1 MKVLI
6 FGGVG
11 FIGTNVAISALD
23 KGYDVVSIDNL
34 IRTGVEENLRYLKKY
49 KKFKFIKGDI
59 RKTSDFSKFPKNV
72 DVILN
77 FAANPSIPKSISDP
91 LFDFEINAKGHLNV
105 LEFARK
111 NGKIP
116 IILASSNKVYTDKTN
131 TLRLIE
137 KKNRYVLSEAKY
149 KNGFNEN
156 IDVDGNEGF
165 TNSPYGASKLVAEKY
180 SREYWKNYGLPI
192 VINRMSSI
200 YGLFQKGTEMQGWVD
215 WFLRA
220 KKFGLVLTIYGD
232 GKQVRDVL
240 FATDLAGLYIDQIE
254 NIDRYNGRT
263 FNIGGGCKK
272 GFNISLLE
280 LVDLIDDNF
289 PGNTLKCSY
298 SSSRPSDQKIFISD
312 LKRIGNFSSWRPT
325 TKILEGL
332 KKIWPSYK

>member
-11 FIGTNVAISALD
+11 FIGTNVAISSLD

-34 IRTGVEENLRYLKKY
+34 IRMGVEENLRYLKKY

-111 NGKIP
+111 DGRIP
-116 IILASSNKVYTDKTN
+116 VILASSNKVYTDKTN

-137 KKNRYVLSEAKY
+137 KKNRYVLSGAKY
-149 KNGFNEN
+149 KNGFDEN

-192 VINRMSSI
+192 VINRMSNV

-220 KKFGLVLTIYGD
+220 KKYGLPIRIYGT
-232 GKQVRDVL
+232 GKQVRDAL
-240 FATDLAGLYIDQIE
+240 FGTDLASLYMDQIE
-254 NIDRYNGRT
+254 KFDTYNGKT
-263 FNIGGGCKK
+263 FNVGGGSEI

-280 LVDLIDDNF
+280 LIDLIDNNF
-289 PGNTLKCSY
+289 PGNKLTCKFASW
-298 SSSRPSDQKIFISD
+298 RPSDLKIYISN
-312 LKRIGNFSSWRPT
+312 LNRIKSVSGWMPT
-325 TKILEGL
+325 TKILDGL
-332 KKIWPSYK
+332 KKMWSSYK